1 MEIPKHIHLQIWTSG
16 ISRGVLRFLEAT
28 QACQFSSTQY
38 TVASFRP
45 HSVQSL
51 QQTLQEASEMYQQK
65 KNNNKKKQLDTPLTC
80 NDLPS
85 FVWLAHSENKFFKSG
100 SNHFKK
106 NVIVL
111 GGTNFRGVQIKCDT
125 ATCYILDT
133 QGRRR
138 ARVEYS
144 FNMRGGWML
153 PKLKQGVT
161 LYICMRNC

>member
-65 KNNNKKKQLDTPLTC
+65 KKQQQKKTVRYTTDMQWFAFIC
-80 NDLPS
+80 
-85 FVWLAHSENKFFKSG
+85 LAS
-100 SNHFKK
+100 
-106 NVIVL
+106 
-111 GGTNFRGVQIKCDT
+111 T
-125 ATCYILDT
+125 
-133 QGRRR
+133 
-138 ARVEYS
+138 
-144 FNMRGGWML
+144 
-153 PKLKQGVT
+153 
-161 LYICMRNC
+161 